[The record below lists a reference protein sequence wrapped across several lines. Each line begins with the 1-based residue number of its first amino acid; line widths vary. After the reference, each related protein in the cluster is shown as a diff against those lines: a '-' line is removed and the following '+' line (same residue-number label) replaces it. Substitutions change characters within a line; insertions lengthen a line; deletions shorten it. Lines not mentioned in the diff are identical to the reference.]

1 MAEEAAGEALGE
13 VVGWLLE
20 RAVGEVFAPQQEL
33 QSLQLAGVRCTAS
46 VLLGACVV
54 FRGLRHVSLRGLV
67 AVTDR
72 VLLALSE
79 LHAHTLETLDVV
91 DCARVSDEALTVLA
105 AACARLAALAFS
117 GTSQS
122 GTSDAAVMAA
132 CRYICTHTYTLT
144 HTPTHTLTHGYVGR
158 RGDGGVQVHT
168 HTYTH
173 IHTHS
178 HTHARICQTP
188 W

>member
-1 MAEEAAGEALGE
+1 M
-13 VVGWLLE
+13 
-20 RAVGEVFAPQQEL
+20 APQQEL
-33 QSLQLAGVRCTAS
+33 QSLQLAGVRGTES
-46 VLLGACVV
+46 VLQGACVV

-72 VLLALSE
+72 VLLVLSE

-132 CRYICTHTYTLT
+132 CRCIH
-144 HTPTHTLTHGYVGR
+144 
-158 RGDGGVQVHT
+158 
-168 HTYTH
+168 TH

-178 HTHARICQTP
+178 RTHFLTHSRTDMSDAAVMAACRCTHTHIHTHSRTHTHARIRPTP
-188 W
+188 R